1 VLSRELE
8 QTLHRA
14 LALANE
20 RRHEYATLE
29 HLLLALTEDQDAI
42 AVFRACNVDL
52 DCLRRDLVEYIDD
65 SLSNLVGSA
74 RSDAKPTAG
83 FQRVLQRAAIHVQSS
98 GHVTGAN
105 LLVALF
111 PERES
116 HAVFFL
122 QQQDMSRLDAVNYMV
137 HGITKVRA
145 RSESRRAS
153 GADGDAAEALQQR
166 AMSRSG
172 SSDFICCDAVWTF
185 RS

>member
-14 LALANE
+14 LALANK

-42 AVFRACNVDL
+42 AVFRACDL
-52 DCLRRDLVEYIDD
+52 DLDRLRTDLLVYIDD
-65 SLSNLVGSA
+65 SLSNLVGS
-74 RSDAKPTAG
+74 
-83 FQRVLQRAAIHVQSS
+83 
-98 GHVTGAN
+98 
-105 LLVALF
+105 
-111 PERES
+111 
-116 HAVFFL
+116 
-122 QQQDMSRLDAVNYMV
+122 
-137 HGITKVRA
+137 GITKVCA
-145 RSESRRAS
+145 RSESRRAG
-153 GADGDAAEALQQR
+153 GADAAEALQQR